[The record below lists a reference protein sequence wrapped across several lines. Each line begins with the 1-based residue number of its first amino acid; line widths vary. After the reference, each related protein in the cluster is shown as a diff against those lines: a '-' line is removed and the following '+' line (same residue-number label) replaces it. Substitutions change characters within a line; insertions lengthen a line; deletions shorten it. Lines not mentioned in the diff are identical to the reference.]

1 MSCIRP
7 EPFALP
13 DRAAARVGDQNEG
26 MRAAYIE
33 RPGSAADIRYGELPT
48 PRPGPTDVLVDVIA
62 TTVNPVDT
70 FVRSGAFP
78 TPLPLPFVVGRD
90 LVGRVA
96 EAGPGAA
103 GFRVGELVWCNSLGH
118 DGRQGSA
125 AEQAVVPADRLYRL
139 PTGVDPAT
147 AVTMLHPVATAH
159 LALFVHGRLR
169 PGETML
175 VAGGG
180 GNVGAALV
188 ALAAGAGARVV
199 ATASAADAAFC
210 RRNGATE
217 VLDYRAPDLIDRLRA
232 VCPHGVDVYL
242 DTSGRNELEQV
253 IDLLALRGRI
263 VLIAGA
269 RSRPVLPAGPLYTND
284 RSVIGF
290 VISHATTAELA
301 EAAGTVNRM
310 LAAGRAGPREV
321 VPLPLSAMAEAHRMI
336 EEGELRGRRVVIR
349 P

>member
-1 MSCIRP
+1 
-7 EPFALP
+7 
-13 DRAAARVGDQNEG
+13 

-33 RPGSAADIRYGELPT
+33 RPGPAADIRFGDLPA

-103 GFRVGELVWCNSLGH
+103 GFRAGDLVWCNSLGY

-125 AEQAVVPADRLYRL
+125 AEQAVVPVDRLFRL
-139 PTGVDPAT
+139 PAGVDPAT
-147 AVTMLHPVATAH
+147 AVTVLHPAATAY

-169 PGETML
+169 PGETVV
-175 VAGGG
+175 VAGGA

-188 ALAAGAGARVV
+188 ALASAAGACVV
-199 ATASAADAAFC
+199 ATAAAADLEYC
-210 RRNGATE
+210 RRNGAVE
-217 VLDYRAPDLIDRLRA
+217 ALDYHAPDLVDRLRT
-232 VCPHGVDVYL
+232 VSPDGVDVYL
-242 DTSGRNELEQV
+242 DTAGRNELEQV

-263 VLIAGA
+263 VLLAGGA
-269 RSRPVLPAGPLYTND
+269 SRPVLPVGALYQND
-284 RSVIGF
+284 RAVIGF
-290 VISHATTAELA
+290 VISHATVAELT
-301 EAAGTVNRM
+301 EAAVMVNRM
-310 LAAGRAGPREV
+310 LAAGRLTPRET
-321 VPLPLSAMAEAHRMI
+321 VPLPLSAVAEAHRML
-336 EEGELRGRRVVIR
+336 EQGELRGRRVVIH

>member
-1 MSCIRP
+1 
-7 EPFALP
+7 
-13 DRAAARVGDQNEG
+13 

-33 RPGSAADIRYGELPT
+33 RPGPAADIRFGDLPT

-70 FVRSGAFP
+70 FVRSGAFR

-103 GFRVGELVWCNSLGH
+103 GFRAGDLVWCNSLGH

-125 AEQAVVPADRLYRL
+125 AEQAVVPVDRLYRL
-139 PTGVDPAT
+139 PAGVAPAT
-147 AVTMLHPVATAH
+147 AVTVLHPAATAY

-169 PGETML
+169 PGETVV
-175 VAGGG
+175 VAGGA

-188 ALAAGAGARVV
+188 ALAATAGARVV
-199 ATASAADAAFC
+199 ATASAADADYC

-217 VLDYRAPDLIDRLRA
+217 VLDYRAPDLVDRLRSA
-232 VCPHGVDVYL
+232 CPGGVDVYL
-242 DTSGRNELEQV
+242 DTAGRNELESV
-253 IDLLALRGRI
+253 VDLLARRGRI
-263 VLIAGA
+263 VLLAGGA
-269 RSRPVLPAGPLYTND
+269 ARPVLPVGALYQND
-284 RSVIGF
+284 RAVVGF
-290 VISHATTAELA
+290 VISHATVAELA
-301 EAAGTVNRM
+301 EAAGMVNRM
-310 LAAGRAGPREV
+310 LAAGRLAPRET
-321 VPLPLSAMAEAHRMI
+321 VPLPLSATGEAHRRC
-336 EEGELRGRRVVIR
+336 EQGELRGKRVVIR